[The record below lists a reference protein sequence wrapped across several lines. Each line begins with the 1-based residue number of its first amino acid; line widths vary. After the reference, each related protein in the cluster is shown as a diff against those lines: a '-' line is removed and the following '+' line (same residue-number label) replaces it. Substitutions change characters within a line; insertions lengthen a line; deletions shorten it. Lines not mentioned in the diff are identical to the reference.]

1 MFPPFSIVNVNVKDR
16 YKDWNIEYFKNSPE
30 DILFATEEMIERLNC
45 NNFDKL
51 KTLQLKIRDKL
62 NLKQNIYTSERI
74 NHHGIFPENF

>member
-1 MFPPFSIVNVNVKDR
+1 
-16 YKDWNIEYFKNSPE
+16 
-30 DILFATEEMIERLNC
+30 MIERLNC

-74 NHHGIFPENF
+74 NHHGIFPEKFLKRHIEII